1 MLDELRTQCV
11 VIGGDGTHR
20 AIDKLYAESRKRKAC
35 VAICGIT
42 KSIDQDVPLIDRC
55 FGFDTAV
62 EEAQRSIRCAKTE
75 ALSAENGIGLVQL
88 MGRHS
93 GQIALFASLAS
104 REVDCCLIPEV
115 KFKLEG
121 RRGLF
126 EYIRETLSE
135 KGHMVI
141 VVAEGAGIDLVE
153 SGDLGKDKSGNA
165 RLPYVRAG
173 VVAVSCLFGLLAR
186 TGFPLLGCANTSSS
200 SCCNLIFADLSGS
213 S

>member
-1 MLDELRTQCV
+1 
-11 VIGGDGTHR
+11 
-20 AIDKLYAESRKRKAC
+20 
-35 VAICGIT
+35 
-42 KSIDQDVPLIDRC
+42 
-55 FGFDTAV
+55 
-62 EEAQRSIRCAKTE
+62 
-75 ALSAENGIGLVQL
+75 

-104 REVDCCLIPEV
+104 REVDCCLIPEI

-153 SGDLGKDKSGNA
+153 AGDLGKDKSGNA
-165 RLPYVRAG
+165 KLPPIGQYLSDRINRWAEVDEKME
-173 VVAVSCLFGLLAR
+173 VTLKV
-186 TGFPLLGCANTSSS
+186 
-200 SCCNLIFADLSGS
+200 LSGATKFRRARPS
-213 S
+213 GGWLSICVLLTWFAFFSIVTA